1 MNILFAPWRYKYV
14 TRSDGRKKS
23 LFKDLIASSDD
34 EAHFIVHRSEHC
46 VLMLNKYP
54 YSSGHVMIIPKRE
67 VPDLEVLTGKE
78 MLDMMELSQLATKA
92 LRQIYSPDGFNI
104 GINIGQDAGAGISE
118 HLHMHIVPRWRGDAN
133 FMTSV
138 SDTRVVPE
146 DLAVAY
152 KKIKQAISN
161 LRENV

>member
-1 MNILFAPWRYKYV
+1 
-14 TRSDGRKKS
+14 
-23 LFKDLIASSDD
+23 
-34 EAHFIVHRSEHC
+34 
-46 VLMLNKYP
+46 MLNKYP